1 MNAGICLLLH
11 MVSILGPLC
20 LPVKPQKSKLFDSFE
35 SGIYTNHWD
44 WVSGGGIGFGC
55 GALMPYAH
63 GKTLYFNGCGLRQA
77 RTVEMDLSHARY
89 A

>member
-1 MNAGICLLLH
+1 M
-11 MVSILGPLC
+11 
-20 LPVKPQKSKLFDSFE
+20 PVKPQLSKMFDSFE

-55 GALMPYAH
+55 GALLPYAH

-77 RTVEMDLSHARY
+77 RTVEMDLSQARY
-89 A
+89 ARADLRKFRCIIRPV